1 MNLCNGLNLEVCVA
15 LIQVLAPREQTTIQA
30 WLKDALIVFGASIL
44 IALFAPIAFK
54 LPFSPV
60 AIVTQPHVILFLAV
74 FLGRKRATA
83 AVISYLTYGALGL
96 PVFAMG
102 GAGIAWLLGPTGG
115 YLIGYIFAAY
125 LTGYL
130 CERAKERTLLT
141 TLSALV
147 AGNMVI
153 FFTGVIWLSQ
163 YVGGIQPAILLG
175 VLPFLPGDA
184 LKIVL
189 VLKALKN

>member
-1 MNLCNGLNLEVCVA
+1 MA
-15 LIQVLAPREQTTIQA
+15 LAQVLAPREQTTVQS
-30 WLKDALIVFGASIL
+30 WLKEALIVFGASIF
-44 IALFAPIAFK
+44 IALFAPIAFR

-60 AIVTQPHVILFLAV
+60 SFATQPHVVLFLAV
-74 FLGRKRATA
+74 FLGRKRAVA

-102 GAGIAWLLGPTGG
+102 GAGLACLLGPSGG
-115 YLIGYIFAAY
+115 YLLGYVFAAY

-130 CERAKERTLLT
+130 CERVGECTLLT

-147 AGNMVI
+147 AGNLVI

-163 YVGGIQPAILLG
+163 FVGGIQPAIMMG
-175 VLPFLPGDA
+175 FLPFLPGDA
-184 LKIVL
+184 LKTVL
-189 VLKALKN
+189 ILKALKKA

>member
-1 MNLCNGLNLEVCVA
+1 MVLT
-15 LIQVLAPREQTTIQA
+15 QVLAPREQTTIQS
-30 WLKDALIVFGASIL
+30 WLKEAMIVFGASIL
-44 IALFAPIAFK
+44 IALFAPIAFR

-60 AIVTQPHVILFLAV
+60 PIATQAHVILFLAV
-74 FLGRKRATA
+74 FLGSKRTAA
-83 AVISYLTYGALGL
+83 AVISYLTYGALGF

-102 GAGIAWLLGPTGG
+102 GAGLAHLLGPTGG
-115 YLIGYIFAAY
+115 YLLGYIFAAY

-153 FFTGVIWLSQ
+153 FFTGAIWLSQ
-163 YVGGIQPAILLG
+163 FVGGIQPAIVLG

-184 LKIVL
+184 LKTVL
-189 VLKALKN
+189 VLKALKKV